1 MREHSVA
8 AIFSHLGPR
17 WGVEPGGGGGTV
29 VDIFGYFEFVLSPF
43 VKYSYIFLL
52 CVTGEGWIYR
62 NVSKQIIPEKEEL
75 FQEQEGLSHSGIT
88 INKQRESS
96 TGCCNMMD

>member
-1 MREHSVA
+1 M
-8 AIFSHLGPR
+8 
-17 WGVEPGGGGGTV
+17 EPGGGGTV
-29 VDIFGYFEFVLSPF
+29 VDILGYFEFLKSVCKIEPCIS
-43 VKYSYIFLL
+43 L
-52 CVTGEGWIYR
+52 CVTGEGWMYR

-75 FQEQEGLSHSGIT
+75 FQEQEGPSHSGIT